1 MHVSKPPKENSSG
14 GLFYK
19 ELKTVSQSL
28 NTVNVEGV
36 HKKINL
42 AEETLAWEHERYSI
56 RRLPAA
62 TLSSLKSH
70 EDPIRSTILDVI
82 KEGQVDKLYKHT
94 QVTSEAL
101 ARHIY
106 NLSSS
111 QIFSGPL
118 VWSSLSI
125 FALAI
130 FIFYLIFNTRKS
142 LFAGCVERIALF
154 MV

>member
-19 ELKTVSQSL
+19 ELMIVSQSF
-28 NTVNVEGV
+28 NTSNVTIHKV

-62 TLSSLKSH
+62 TLSTLERH
-70 EDPIRSTILDVI
+70 ENPVRTTILDI
-82 KEGQVDKLYKHT
+82 AKNEQVDTLYKHT
-94 QVTSEAL
+94 QVVSEAL

-111 QIFSGPL
+111 QIFSGSL
-118 VWSSLSI
+118 VCLLLQI
-125 FALAI
+125 FVFLAI
-130 FIFYLIFNTRKS
+130 LFFILSYHIFM
-142 LFAGCVERIALF
+142 CVCIC
-154 MV
+154 VN

>member
-14 GLFYK
+14 SLFYK
-19 ELKTVSQSL
+19 ELMIVSKSL
-28 NTVNVEGV
+28 NTNNVTIV

-62 TLSSLKSH
+62 TLSTLENH
-70 EDPIRSTILDVI
+70 ENPVRTTILDI
-82 KEGQVDKLYKHT
+82 ANHEQIDTLYKHT
-94 QVTSEAL
+94 QIVSEAL

-111 QIFSGPL
+111 QIFAGPL
-118 VWSSLSI
+118 VRYKFCILSYI
-125 FALAI
+125 
-130 FIFYLIFNTRKS
+130 IFYTLYI
-142 LFAGCVERIALF
+142 
-154 MV
+154 

>member
-1 MHVSKPPKENSSG
+1 MFQDASYVICLDSVSTGDDLYVHVSKPPKENSPG

-19 ELKTVSQSL
+19 ELKSVADSIGG
-28 NTVNVEGV
+28 VNVEGV

-62 TLSSLKSH
+62 TISSLKSH
-70 EDPIRSTILDVI
+70 KDPSRASILDIRQDQQIERLQRNTKV
-82 KEGQVDKLYKHT
+82 LA
-94 QVTSEAL
+94 EAL

-111 QIFSGPL
+111 QIFADSL
-118 VWSSLSI
+118 VI
-125 FALAI
+125 
-130 FIFYLIFNTRKS
+130 YN
-142 LFAGCVERIALF
+142 
-154 MV
+154 

>member
-19 ELKTVSQSL
+19 ELKAVSESL
-28 NTVNVEGV
+28 YAVNVEGV

-42 AEETLAWEHERYSI
+42 AEEILAWEHERYSI

-62 TLSSLKSH
+62 TLSTLKSH
-70 EDPIRSTILDVI
+70 EDPSRATILDI
-82 KEGQVDKLYKHT
+82 IREEQVDKLYKHT
-94 QVTSEAL
+94 QIVSEAL

-111 QIFSGPL
+111 QIFADSL
-118 VWSSLSI
+118 VCL
-125 FALAI
+125 L
-130 FIFYLIFNTRKS
+130 LH
-142 LFAGCVERIALF
+142 L
-154 MV
+154 